1 MNDDHIRGRPTLIT
15 CPFKSS
21 LKEPERDFLFADIQ
35 TVVSNAMQFM
45 DEWGSVK

>member
-1 MNDDHIRGRPTLIT
+1 MNDVHIRGRPNLIT

-21 LKEPERDFLFADIQ
+21 LKESERDLLFADTQ

-45 DEWGSVK
+45 DEWGSVE